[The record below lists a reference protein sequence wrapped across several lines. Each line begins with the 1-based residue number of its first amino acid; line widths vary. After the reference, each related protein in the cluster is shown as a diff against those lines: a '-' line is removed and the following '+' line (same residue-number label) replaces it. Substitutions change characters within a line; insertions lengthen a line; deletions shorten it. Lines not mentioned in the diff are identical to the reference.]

1 MVKYSG
7 FPTGSVNAGYPGG
20 FAEMV
25 LESTQQAVVILE
37 KSHRRIVYV
46 NPAFVTMTGYAVDEI
61 KGRSLFDFRSSR
73 HNTAFLKQIWRA
85 LEEKS
90 YWTGEIW
97 GRRRNG
103 ETYPALHTI
112 SSIFNGRGQVTHY
125 VSMFSDISALKR
137 QQANL
142 GYLAYHDSLTGLPN
156 RMMLIDRLEHALR
169 AHLRNKMQLAVLFI
183 DLDGFKAIND
193 TLGHAIGD
201 QLLQVTAERFQS
213 LLRSGDTVAR
223 LGGDEFVILIESC
236 RSREGIVHIAE
247 KLIATIAAPL
257 HLDGHE
263 LEVRG
268 SIGIAVAP
276 QDGQGTDAIMAAA
289 DQAMY
294 RVKTKQGND
303 FCFFDGSVDNH

>member
-1 MVKYSG
+1 MVRYDG
-7 FPTGSVNAGYPGG
+7 FPIESGEAEYQDG
-20 FAEMV
+20 FAETV
-25 LESTQQAVVILE
+25 LESTHQAVSYVN
-37 KSHRRIVYV
+37 KSQRRIVYV
-46 NPAFVTMTGYAVDEI
+46 NPAFVAITGYAIDEI

-73 HNTAFLKQIWRA
+73 HNKAFFRQIWRS
-85 LEEKS
+85 LEEHGHWS
-90 YWTGEIW
+90 GEIW

-103 ETYPALHTI
+103 ETYPSLHTI
-112 SSIFNGRGQVTHY
+112 SPIFNSRGRVTHY
-125 VSMFSDISALKR
+125 VSMFSDITVLKR

-142 GYLAYHDSLTGLPN
+142 GFLAYHDPLTGLPN
-156 RMMLIDRLEHALR
+156 RLMLIDRLEHALR
-169 AHLRNKMQLAVLFI
+169 SHIRNKMQLAVLFI

-201 QLLQVTAERFQS
+201 QLLQVISERLQA

-223 LGGDEFVILIESC
+223 LGGDEFVVLIESC
-236 RSREGIVHIAE
+236 RWREGIVYIAE
-247 KLIATIAAPL
+247 KVIAAIAEPL
-257 HLDGHE
+257 HLNGYE

-276 QDGQGTDAIMAAA
+276 QDGQDPDAILDAA

-303 FCFFDGSVDNH
+303 FCFFDEGPD

>member
-7 FPTGSVNAGYPGG
+7 FPTGSVDDRYPGG

-25 LESTQQAVVILE
+25 LESTQQAVIVLE
-37 KSHRRIVYV
+37 KNHRRIVYV

-73 HNTAFLKQIWRA
+73 HNKAFFKQIWRT
-85 LEEKS
+85 LEEKGHWS
-90 YWTGEIW
+90 GEVW
-97 GRRRNG
+97 GRRKSG

-112 SSIFNGRGQVTHY
+112 SSVFNSSGRVTHY
-125 VSMFSDISALKR
+125 VSMFCDITALKR
-137 QQANL
+137 QQANM

-169 AHLRNKMQLAVLFI
+169 SHLRNKMQLAVLFI

-201 QLLQVTAERFQS
+201 QLLQVTAKRFQS

-223 LGGDEFVILIESC
+223 LGGDEFVIVAESC
-236 RSREGIVHIAE
+236 RSREGIVRIAE

-276 QDGQGTDAIMAAA
+276 QDGQDTERIMAAA

-303 FCFFDGSVDNH
+303 FCFFDGSMDNH